1 MLTVN
6 TTSSVVEP
14 QAGWL
19 ALVTVN
25 RSVTVPVPLTLTAVV
40 ALPGLRM
47 FAVAEPVEPTTLHCG
62 APPEADPLT
71 LNAVGLLIK
80 HAVKSVPALAVG
92 AGLSVTLAELLAL
105 HPTDPFWP
113 GALTETDSTVVPPPP
128 AVQVTVRDVCPLVI
142 VPLVIVQLYPAPC
155 PASGTDDVL
164 PVETAHTVAGAVIV
178 AETALLTAKT
188 TSSLD
193 VPQPA
198 LLLAVKRNVT
208 EPIPATLT
216 EVLALFWLARLAAA
230 VPVEPTT
237 VQAGEAGTPL
247 AMVPLTVNAVA
258 PLPVE
263 QTVWSTPALAV
274 GRALVVKTTSSAA
287 DPQPPVPVTVNRN
300 VTVPAPVTLTIVLAL
315 AGLATDAAAEPVE
328 PMTLQ
333 PGVPPETV
341 PVRLKATVP

>member
-19 ALVTVN
+19 VLVTVN
-25 RSVTVPVPLTLTAVV
+25 RSVTVPVPLTLTDVV
-40 ALPGLRM
+40 ALPGFRM
-47 FAVAEPVEPTTLHCG
+47 LAVAEPVEPTTLHCG
-62 APPEADPLT
+62 VPPEADPLT
-71 LNAVGLLIK
+71 VKTVGSLMRQ
-80 HAVKSVPALAVG
+80 AVKSVPALAVG
-92 AGLSVTLAELLAL
+92 AGLSVTVEELLAL

-113 GALTETDSTVVPPPP
+113 GALTVTDNKVVPLLP

-155 PASGTDDVL
+155 PASGTEDVL
-164 PVETAHTVAGAVIV
+164 PVEAAHTVAGAVMV
-178 AETALLTAKT
+178 AEMALLTLNT
-188 TSSLD
+188 TSSLA

-198 LLLAVKRNVT
+198 LLFAVKRNVT

-237 VQAGEAGTPL
+237 VHAGEAATPL
-247 AMVPLTVNAVA
+247 VIVPLTVNAVA

-263 QTVWSTPALAV
+263 QTVWSIPALAV
-274 GRALVVKTTSSAA
+274 GSALVVSTTSSEAE
-287 DPQPPVPVTVNRN
+287 PQPFVPVTVNRN
-300 VTVPAPVTLTIVLAL
+300 VTVPAPAIFTVVFALPGLTIE
-315 AGLATDAAAEPVE
+315 AAAEPVE

-341 PVRLKATVP
+341 PVRLNATVP